1 MITLP
6 ASALS
11 GNESVLL
18 GGFGGKY
25 CARSAARREYIAPAS
40 YRRSAFEFVTTIQ
53 REVGSMAMP
62 VGKKKRAGSGRAGS
76 GPKGGGRSVGAPGKL
91 QAQSRLAQRA
101 ATRGMEGG
109 GR

>member
-40 YRRSAFEFVTTIQ
+40 YRRSALEFVTTTQ
-53 REVGSMAMP
+53 LADGSMAMP
-62 VGKKKRAGSGRAGS
+62 VGKKKRAGSGRSGS
-76 GPKGGGRSVGAPGKL
+76 GPKGGGSSVGGPGKL

-101 ATRGMEGG
+101 AARVIE
-109 GR
+109 

>member
-40 YRRSAFEFVTTIQ
+40 YRRSALEFVTTTQ
-53 REVGSMAMP
+53 DASMAMP
-62 VGKKKRAGSGRAGS
+62 VGKKKRAGSGRSGS
-76 GPKGGGRSVGAPGKL
+76 GPKGGGSSVGGPGKL
-91 QAQSRLAQRA
+91 QAQRA
-101 ATRGMEGG
+101 AARVIEGG